1 MIEMVGRAKKDSLTN
16 SLLDYLMG
24 EDDYGEP
31 KDPIYTYN
39 VHYFMQIYRILN
51 LYKQAA
57 KISIT
62 IANQEQ
68 ESGDYKAAHFMILET
83 FRDMKINKI
92 KIPNEISNKLMILHS
107 YN

>member
-31 KDPIYTYN
+31 KDPIYTYK
-39 VHYFMQIYRILN
+39 IYRILN